1 MFTSALLYNISM
13 AQAYD
18 TTGKDILN
26 EWINEVAQ
34 FVLNVPDLEVVADLD
49 TEQQL
54 VRAFRTDIT
63 KRVRINTHEAVLHIE
78 LQLRDSTEKP
88 MWARNAHYHGY
99 LIGEHQLPV
108 YSNVIYFHPN
118 AGKSDPGVY
127 EYSWNGYDYRL
138 NYKVIRLIEIEGQAI
153 LEAQI
158 PGLLPFT
165 PLMKPPAE
173 MPLERWVQQCVDT
186 TIAIRIDRPMKGT
199 LLYGLSLFGS
209 LVHDQDLFEQ
219 IPEELMQ
226 ESPFFQHQREKFI
239 AEGITQGITQG
250 AKEATLKNLLTVL
263 NAKFHAEA
271 VRALT
276 PALKNIDDL
285 KRLEELHL
293 NAINASTLEAF
304 TETLFKS
311 EIQ

>member
-1 MFTSALLYNISM
+1 MP
-13 AQAYD
+13 QEYD

-26 EWINEVAQ
+26 EQINEIAR
-34 FVLNVPDLEVVADLD
+34 FVLNVPDVEVLADLD

-63 KRVRINTHEAVLHIE
+63 KRVRLDTHEAVLHIE

-88 MWARNAHYHGY
+88 MWARNTHYHGY
-99 LIGEHQLPV
+99 LVGEHQMPV

-118 AGKSDPGVY
+118 AGKNDPGY
-127 EYSWNGYDYRL
+127 YAYSWNGYDYRL
-138 NYKVIRLIEIEGQAI
+138 NYKVIRLIEIEGQSI
-153 LEAQI
+153 LEAQM

-165 PLMKPPAE
+165 PLMKPPEE
-173 MPLERWVQQCVDT
+173 MPLDQWVQECIDVT
-186 TIAIRIDRPMKGT
+186 MAIPIDPPMKGT

-209 LVHDQDLFEQ
+209 LVYDQGLFER

-226 ESPFFQHQREKFI
+226 ESAVFQRQREKFI
-239 AEGITQGITQG
+239 EQGIAQG
-250 AKEATLKNLLTVL
+250 TKEATLKSLMTVL
-263 NAKFHAEA
+263 NAKFHMEA

-285 KRLEELHL
+285 QRLEQLL
-293 NAINASTLEAF
+293 LTAVNAKTLDAFAEA
-304 TETLFKS
+304 LF
-311 EIQ
+311 E

>member
-1 MFTSALLYNISM
+1 M
-13 AQAYD
+13 AQEYD

-26 EWINEVAQ
+26 EQINEIAQ
-34 FVLNVPDLEVVADLD
+34 FVLGVPVVKVLSDLD

-63 KRVRINTHEAVLHIE
+63 KCIRLNTHKAVLHIE

-99 LIGEHQLPV
+99 LVGEYQMPV

-118 AGKSDPGVY
+118 AGKNDPGFY
-127 EYSWNGYDYRL
+127 TYSWNGYDYRL
-138 NYKVIRLIEIEGQAI
+138 TYKVIRLAEVKGQPI
-153 LEAQI
+153 LESQM

-165 PLMKPPAE
+165 PLMKPPDE
-173 MPLERWVQQCVDT
+173 MPIDQWVQQCIDA
-186 TIAIRIDRPMKGT
+186 TIATPVDPPMKGT

-209 LVHDQDLFEQ
+209 LVHDHSLFQ
-219 IPEELMQ
+219 HIPEGLMQ
-226 ESPFFQHQREKFI
+226 ESAVFQRQREKFI
-239 AEGITQGITQG
+239 EQGITQG
-250 AKEATLKNLLTVL
+250 AKGATVKSLMTVL

-276 PALKNIDDL
+276 PALENIADL
-285 KRLEELHL
+285 QRLEQLLLIAVNVE
-293 NAINASTLEAF
+293 SLEDF
-304 TETLFKS
+304 TEALF
-311 EIQ
+311 E

>member
-1 MFTSALLYNISM
+1 M
-13 AQAYD
+13 AQEYD

-26 EWINEVAQ
+26 ERINEIAR
-34 FVLNVPDLEVVADLD
+34 FVLNVPDVEVLADLD

-63 KRVRINTHEAVLHIE
+63 KRIRINTRDAVLHIE

-99 LIGEHQLPV
+99 LVGEHQLPV

-118 AGKSDPGVY
+118 AGRNDPGGY
-127 EYSWNGYDYRL
+127 EYNWNGYDYRL
-138 NYKVIRLIEIEGQAI
+138 SYKVIRHIEIEGQAI
-153 LEAQI
+153 LEAQV

-165 PLMKPPAE
+165 PLMKPPGN
-173 MPLERWVQQCVDT
+173 MPLERWVQQC
-186 TIAIRIDRPMKGT
+186 IDVTVAMLVEPPTKGN
-199 LLYGLSLFGS
+199 LLYGLSLFGG
-209 LVHDQDLFEQ
+209 LVHDQSLFER

-226 ESPFFQHQREKFI
+226 ESSVFQHQREKFI
-239 AEGITQGITQG
+239 AEGITQG

-263 NAKFHAEA
+263 NAKFHTEA

-276 PALKNIDDL
+276 LALENIDDL
-285 KRLEELHL
+285 QRLEELL
-293 NAINASTLEAF
+293 LAAVNAENLETF
-304 TETLFKS
+304 TEKLFD
-311 EIQ
+311 

>member
-1 MFTSALLYNISM
+1 M
-13 AQAYD
+13 AQEYD

-26 EWINEVAQ
+26 EQISEIAR
-34 FVLNVPDLEVVADLD
+34 FVLNVPDVEVLADLD

-63 KRVRINTHEAVLHIE
+63 KRVRLNTHKAVLHIE

-99 LIGEHQLPV
+99 LVGEHQIPV

-118 AGKSDPGVY
+118 AGKNDPGY
-127 EYSWNGYDYRL
+127 YAYSWNGYDYRL
-138 NYKVIRLIEIEGQAI
+138 NYKVIRLIEIEGQSI
-153 LEAQI
+153 LEAQM

-165 PLMKPPAE
+165 PLMKPPE
-173 MPLERWVQQCVDT
+173 GMPLNQWVQQCIDA
-186 TIAIRIDRPMKGT
+186 TIATPVDPPTKGT

-209 LVHDQDLFEQ
+209 LVHDQGLFEQ

-226 ESPFFQHQREKFI
+226 ESAVFQRQREKFI
-239 AEGITQGITQG
+239 EQGLEQG
-250 AKEATLKNLLTVL
+250 SKEATRKSLMTVL
-263 NAKFHAEA
+263 NAKFHVEA

-276 PALKNIDDL
+276 PALENIDDL
-285 KRLEELHL
+285 QRLEELL
-293 NAINASTLEAF
+293 LTAVNVGSLDAF
-304 TETLFKS
+304 TEKFF
-311 EIQ
+311 E

>member
-1 MFTSALLYNISM
+1 M
-13 AQAYD
+13 AQEYD

-26 EWINEVAQ
+26 EQINEIAR
-34 FVLNVPDLEVVADLD
+34 FVLNVPDVEVLADLD

-63 KRVRINTHEAVLHIE
+63 KRVRLNTHDAVLHIE

-99 LIGEHQLPV
+99 LVGEHQMPV
-108 YSNVIYFHPN
+108 YSNVIYFHPD
-118 AGKSDPGVY
+118 AGKNDPGSY
-127 EYSWNGYDYRL
+127 AYSWNGYDYQL
-138 NYKVIRLIEIEGQAI
+138 NYKVIRLIEIEGQSI
-153 LEAQI
+153 LEAQM

-165 PLMKPPAE
+165 PLMKPPE
-173 MPLERWVQQCVDT
+173 KMPLDQWVQQCIDA
-186 TIAIRIDRPMKGT
+186 TIATPVDPPTKGT

-209 LVHDQDLFEQ
+209 LIHDQGLFEQ

-226 ESPFFQHQREKFI
+226 ESSFFQHQREKFI
-239 AEGITQGITQG
+239 AEGITQG

-263 NAKFHAEA
+263 NAKFHTEA

-285 KRLEELHL
+285 QRLEELHL
-293 NAINASTLEAF
+293 TAINVESLEAF
-304 TETLFKS
+304 TEKLF
-311 EIQ
+311 E